1 MAKLAS
7 YNFNSCKTL
16 SYEIM
21 SGNDIT
27 SGYKMD
33 KNTGGLHT
41 VLPAKSNSG
50 VMLSLQRNQGLVIYR
65 SLVYKSYPQDSI
77 NTQVIVPFALAQVQ
91 CTS

>member
-1 MAKLAS
+1 MANLAS

-33 KNTGGLHT
+33 KNTGGLHIYC
-41 VLPAKSNSG
+41 PAS
-50 VMLSLQRNQGLVIYR
+50 QE
-65 SLVYKSYPQDSI
+65 
-77 NTQVIVPFALAQVQ
+77 
-91 CTS
+91 

>member
-1 MAKLAS
+1 MILIPVKL
-7 YNFNSCKTL
+7 YHMRLCLGMILRQVIKWTKTL
-16 SYEIM
+16 VVYIF
-21 SGNDIT
+21 
-27 SGYKMD
+27 
-33 KNTGGLHT
+33 T

-50 VMLSLQRNQGLVIYR
+50 VMFSLQRNQGLVIYR